1 MTAPQ
6 DQPLTPPRLTTE
18 YVEAI
23 LDRVR
28 DYALCSDLR
37 MYAWARRRRAEN
49 AGEDPAAIEYKKSVE
64 RYKTEDAED
73 AFEALQEFLNKLTTG
88 QPPALA
94 DDNEEPITDS
104 LREQFAR
111 TDSAVAERGV
121 PDDVLAPLAA
131 VGVVVSAWRNTLEPW
146 HYLFT
151 DAQMS
156 WMSLIATRDIA
167 PHMNPATN
175 TPDFTAI
182 EQVLC
187 DGDRLVLPGIPAHD
201 VLGPAWP
208 SIATRIA
215 AHVRRYQEDEYT
227 TRVLANWGGMA
238 GSRWWGRPEAHA
250 KGSFEGIVVAVSCDI
265 MKGIGLRARIVT
277 GEEIVPWLMP
287 QRGFSRA
294 QLTFQREGRG
304 RLLRRTRR
312 VRGRAAATSPNSRAG
327 FEWQV

>member
-1 MTAPQ
+1 MTTPQ
-6 DQPLTPPRLTTE
+6 DQPQNPPHLNPE

-23 LDRVR
+23 LARIR

-49 AGEDPAAIEYKKSVE
+49 AGDDPAAIDYMKSVE
-64 RYKTEDAED
+64 QDKIEFAED
-73 AFEALQEFLNKLTTG
+73 AFEELQEFLHQLTTD
-88 QPPALA
+88 QPPSLA
-94 DDNEEPITDS
+94 DDDEEPITDS

-111 TDSAVAERGV
+111 TDAAVAERGV

-131 VGVVVSAWRNTLEPW
+131 IGVVVSAWRNTLEPW

-156 WMSLIATRDIA
+156 WMSLIATRDII
-167 PHMNPATN
+167 PHMNPDTN
-175 TPDFTAI
+175 TPDFAVI

-187 DGDRLVLPGIPAHD
+187 DGDRLVLPGVPAHD

-208 SIATRIA
+208 LIAARIA

-238 GSRWWGRPEAHA
+238 GSRWWGRQDWEDHA
-250 KGSFEGIVVAVSCDI
+250 YAIADHLE
-265 MKGIGLRARIVT
+265 LNRY
-277 GEEIVPWLMP
+277 
-287 QRGFSRA
+287 
-294 QLTFQREGRG
+294 
-304 RLLRRTRR
+304 RTRQLIR
-312 VRGRAAATSPNSRAG
+312 EPWKLP
-327 FEWQV
+327 FEMWEQAIEYQKDVQYQR